1 MENEYA
7 GSYKGRTEPGLGSSL
22 ILPQPSNTANQLI
35 KACFLIHKT
44 AIGLTERCEA
54 SAESQL
60 VEISGMV
67 LLEASPT
74 ALPNLPRV
82 TAVHSV

>member
-22 ILPQPSNTANQLI
+22 ILPQLSNTNQLI

-54 SAESQL
+54 SAESEL